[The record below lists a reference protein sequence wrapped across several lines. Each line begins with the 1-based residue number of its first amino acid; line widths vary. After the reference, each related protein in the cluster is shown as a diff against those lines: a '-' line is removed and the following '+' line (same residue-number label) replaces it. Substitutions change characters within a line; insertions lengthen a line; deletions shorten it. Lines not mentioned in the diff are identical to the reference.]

1 MRVSD
6 RDAFLTARQ
15 ATRSE
20 GILMG
25 ESCGTALWAALQSAR
40 QETGAKAIFVVL
52 LPDSGRNYLG
62 KLYEDD
68 WLRRVGVLGA
78 GEQAADYD
86 WRTTQIGPVVRHDFR
101 RPPSA

>member
-40 QETGAKAIFVVL
+40 QEADAQAVFVVL

-62 KLYEDD
+62 KLYDD
-68 WLRRVGVLGA
+68 EWMRQVGVLHA
-78 GEQAADYD
+78 DERAADFD
-86 WRTTQIGPVVRHDFR
+86 WRGEMNDEEPLASLIGH
-101 RPPSA
+101 S